1 MLNSR
6 LRISAEV
13 DENGVTVGFKIQYV
27 VSSPMIGEMA
37 ENIISVNI
45 NTEPLTI
52 RYDIKKLSKLT
63 ERAFKILGNKIEKEL
78 LNKYFN
84 NKTDES

>member
-6 LRISAEV
+6 LRMSAEV
-13 DENGVTVGFKIQYV
+13 DENGVTERFKIQYV

-63 ERAFKILGNKIEKEL
+63 ERAFKILGNKIKKEL